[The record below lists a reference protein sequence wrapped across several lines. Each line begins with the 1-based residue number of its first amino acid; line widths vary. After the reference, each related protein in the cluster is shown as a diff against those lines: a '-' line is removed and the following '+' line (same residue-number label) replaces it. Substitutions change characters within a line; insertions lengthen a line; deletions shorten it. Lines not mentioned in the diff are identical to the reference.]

1 MAYLSQI
8 DSLLPEGTRPQ
19 QVRSVDTPW
28 LIEACFWRILG
39 LRKGTSI
46 LLGHCI
52 GGLCC
57 ECLEIFISK
66 FLNDGRGILSGR
78 LLLLEFQ

>member
-1 MAYLSQI
+1 MAYLSQT
-8 DSLLPEGTRPQ
+8 DSLLPEGTHPQ
-19 QVRSVDTPW
+19 QVRSVDTSW
-28 LIEACFWRILG
+28 LIEACFWNFQNIFTSFTWRILG

-46 LLGHCI
+46 LLGHYI

-66 FLNDGRGILSGR
+66 FLIDG
-78 LLLLEFQ
+78 